1 MCQSIDRYNTDPG
14 GQATYHDGY
23 KIAFCLWRKW
33 IRTVECGILAIK
45 KKIVKTLQ
53 IGLHS
58 VFLNL
63 PIKHLQEMKRKKRNL
78 IVKEK

>member
-14 GQATYHDGY
+14 GQATYHDGC

-33 IRTVECGILAIK
+33 IRAVECGILAIK